1 MLNPDELLDQI
12 RRTVDHPATVR
23 ELLERLGWP
32 RNQRTTLRRRLAVL
46 VERGDLIRIRGHRYG
61 LPDRMHLV
69 TGRVQV
75 HPRGFGFVT
84 PDHPVDDLAGDV
96 YIAGTNLNQAMHGDR
111 VVVRVERRSDP
122 GRAEGRILRV
132 VERAAAPAVAVGWV
146 APVPCPWAGGGIQ

>member
-61 LPDRMHLV
+61 LPESTLRAIC
-69 TGRVQV
+69 G
-75 HPRGFGFVT
+75 G
-84 PDHPVDDLAGDV
+84 
-96 YIAGTNLNQAMHGDR
+96 NL
-111 VVVRVERRSDP
+111 ERLLGNGQETRRDT
-122 GRAEGRILRV
+122 
-132 VERAAAPAVAVGWV
+132 ER
-146 APVPCPWAGGGIQ
+146 

>member
-1 MLNPDELLDQI
+1 MLNPDDLLDQI

-32 RNQRTTLRRRLAVL
+32 HKQRTTLRRRLAVL

-96 YIAGTNLNQAMHGDR
+96 MGALHQVDDQNCIADAFAAVLAQETWKAGFRRHGSAPRPVQSVSEFR
-111 VVVRVERRSDP
+111 VQ
-122 GRAEGRILRV
+122 
-132 VERAAAPAVAVGWV
+132 VGM
-146 APVPCPWAGGGIQ
+146 